1 MITSR
6 TSDYF
11 EVGVRYA
18 KTQEDGT
25 EKNVTE
31 KYVIDALSFAEAEAS
46 IIKEMETYISGDYR
60 ITSEVQASYHEVV
73 LNDKLNA
80 DKYYKAKV
88 AFITI
93 DERTGKEKRSNVT
106 YLVQAANLNNAIA
119 NIEEF
124 FGNTMIDYSITSV
137 TETKI
142 MDVFFHEEKNSNNEN
157 REETA
162 AD

>member
-31 KYVIDALSFAEAEAS
+31 KYVIDALSFAEAEAV
-46 IIKEMETYISGDYR
+46 ITKEMEPYISGDYR
-60 ITSEVQASYHEVV
+60 IASEAQASYHEVV
-73 LNDKLNA
+73 LNDKPNA

-157 REETA
+157 GEETA

>member
-1 MITSR
+1 MITSK
-6 TSDYF
+6 TSDFF

-31 KYVIDALSFAEAEAS
+31 RYVIDALSFAEAEAT
-46 IIKEMETYISGDYR
+46 ITKEMEAYISGDYK
-60 ITSEVQASYHEVV
+60 ITSEAQANYHEVV
-73 LNDKLNA
+73 LDDSPNA

-93 DERTGKEKRSNVT
+93 DERTEKEKRSNVN
-106 YLVQAANLNNAIA
+106 YLVQAANLGKAVVNINDFFCVTTLDYVIVSIA
-119 NIEEF
+119 
-124 FGNTMIDYSITSV
+124 
-137 TETKI
+137 ETRV
-142 MDVFFHEEKNSNNEN
+142 MDIFFHEEKQEKDGNGTEV
-157 REETA
+157 A